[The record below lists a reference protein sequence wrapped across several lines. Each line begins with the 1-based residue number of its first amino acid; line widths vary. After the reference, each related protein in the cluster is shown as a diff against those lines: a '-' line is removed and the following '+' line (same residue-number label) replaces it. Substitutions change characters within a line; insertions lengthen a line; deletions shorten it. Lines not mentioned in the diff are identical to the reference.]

1 MLKKVFL
8 ATAATLILA
17 SATVPVQPSPAQ
29 AKIFSGCRK
38 AAKAAYPHDRKARKH
53 YRKVCR
59 AHWKAAKH
67 AK

>member
-1 MLKKVFL
+1 MVKKVFL
-8 ATAATLILA
+8 AAVAALVLA
-17 SATVPVQPSPAQ
+17 GATVTVQPNPAQ
-29 AKIFSGCRK
+29 ARLFSGCWK

-53 YRKVCR
+53 YRQVCR